1 MLTLSI
7 FDDETIRSVFEHKP
21 DELIIDGDFK
31 ATYNICIGEYVPLVS
46 IPKFRTW
53 LRDEMKKEFPDMESD
68 TFNMKFDEL
77 IELIKH
83 HESNEMAFTWAN
95 ENGYTEEFEENDL
108 MFHYMNNMFGSSEFC
123 DECEFKYGEFDMR
136 ESSLYLNRVFI
147 GHVISTLGCD
157 DSKAEEVEVHNE

>member
-53 LRDEMKKEFPDMESD
+53 LRDEMKKKNIDTRPVFPAISQYPIWIKKQETQPVAKEIGD
-68 TFNMKFDEL
+68 TAINLPSGVCLKEDQIDYVCKVIREL
-77 IELIKH
+77 
-83 HESNEMAFTWAN
+83 
-95 ENGYTEEFEENDL
+95 
-108 MFHYMNNMFGSSEFC
+108 
-123 DECEFKYGEFDMR
+123 
-136 ESSLYLNRVFI
+136 V
-147 GHVISTLGCD
+147 
-157 DSKAEEVEVHNE
+157 